1 MVPEQAPP
9 DSRSKQSMANV
20 CKVDGRRQQSQEAA
34 WAGTIRRGQEAKA
47 VMVSVLIYK
56 PVSSEEIRL

>member
-9 DSRSKQSMANV
+9 DSRSKQSMANAS
-20 CKVDGRRQQSQEAA
+20 KVTAASFHLQEAA